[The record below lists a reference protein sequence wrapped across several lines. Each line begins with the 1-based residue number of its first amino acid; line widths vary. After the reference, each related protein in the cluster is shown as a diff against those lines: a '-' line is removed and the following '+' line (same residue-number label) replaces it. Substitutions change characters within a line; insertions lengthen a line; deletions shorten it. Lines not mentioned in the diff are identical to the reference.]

1 MRILLLASDTKY
13 ALNFRGDLLKQMV
26 DLGHEVYAVVLDR
39 VYEKQ
44 FNNIGVKLIDISFK
58 RTNINPFSDI
68 AIIKKYINIFKQY
81 KPDLIYAFTAKPV
94 VYGCIAAGICKI
106 TEVYPLLP
114 GLGYIFGRSGIK
126 GKTIELIVKKLYKY
140 SLSKAKKVFFQ
151 NNDDIEFFTSNKIL
165 LKEKCIKVNGSGVN
179 MERYKQTSTPE
190 KTSFL
195 MVSRL
200 LKNKGVIEYLNAA
213 KVLKKKYPDIVFRLI
228 GGFDTNPNSLNMDD
242 IKPYIDKE
250 VIDYKGYIEDVRPY
264 INDCM
269 VFVLPTYYNEGLPR
283 TILESMAVGRA
294 VITTAWKGGK
304 DAVVDGETGFLIPI
318 KNKDILI
325 EKMEWMI
332 NNPDKAADMGIKG
345 NLRCRKLYDVNKV
358 NNSIL
363 KAMNL
368 IK

>member
-13 ALNFRGDLLKQMV
+13 ALNFRGDLLRQMV

-242 IKPYIDKE
+242 IKPYIDNE
-250 VIDYKGYIEDVRPY
+250 IIDYKGYIEDVRPY

-269 VFVLPTYYNEGLPR
+269 VFVLPTYYNEGL
-283 TILESMAVGRA
+283 SM
-294 VITTAWKGGK
+294 
-304 DAVVDGETGFLIPI
+304 
-318 KNKDILI
+318 
-325 EKMEWMI
+325 
-332 NNPDKAADMGIKG
+332 
-345 NLRCRKLYDVNKV
+345 Y
-358 NNSIL
+358 
-363 KAMNL
+363 
-368 IK
+368 